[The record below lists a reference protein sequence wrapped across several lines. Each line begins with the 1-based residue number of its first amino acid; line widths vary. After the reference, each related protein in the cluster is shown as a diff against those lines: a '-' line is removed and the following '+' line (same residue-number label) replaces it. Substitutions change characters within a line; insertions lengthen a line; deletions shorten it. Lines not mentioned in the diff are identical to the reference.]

1 MEDINVQASTENNG
15 VSNNLSSVVLNTYE
29 NCNISHGS
37 SVLND
42 DDKENVVSAPNILNK
57 LVPDVVFPKLQ
68 VHEYSIATAYVRN
81 KIGVKEND
89 KVLFVFRGPP
99 KTIHGR
105 FYDYTG
111 IDKNIGDKVI
121 ISGMKK
127 LKVPDYVKSAMA
139 NNVKIVYIHNGCFI
153 GTGKIDVIDENDN
166 SMEIVLSTIIAKH
179 DRASIGRIIER
190 IYENFKMSDEFDIV
204 KAKTIAFKKHC
215 ILKRV
220 VNAEVTDGTLVRS
233 FIMTKM
239 Y

>member
-1 MEDINVQASTENNG
+1 MADIDMQVSTENNYVNN
-15 VSNNLSSVVLNTYE
+15 VSNVNNE
-29 NCNISHGS
+29 
-37 SVLND
+37 
-42 DDKENVVSAPNILNK
+42 DDKENMGNAPNILHK
-57 LVPDVVFPKLQ
+57 LVPDVVFPRLQ

-111 IDKNIGDKVI
+111 IDKNVGDKVI

-127 LKVPDYVKSAMA
+127 LKVPKYVKSAMY
-139 NNVKIVYIHNGCFI
+139 NQVKIVYVHNGCFI
-153 GTGKIDVIDENDN
+153 GTGKINVINDHDN
-166 SMEIVLSTIIAKH
+166 SMEIVLSTIISRH

-190 IYENFKMSDEFDIV
+190 IYDNFKMSDEFDIV

-215 ILKRV
+215 ILARV

>member
-1 MEDINVQASTENNG
+1 MDDINVQVSTEING
-15 VSNNLSSVVLNTYE
+15 VSNNLSSVVSNTDD

-42 DDKENVVSAPNILNK
+42 NDKENVVSAPNILSK
-57 LVPDVVFPKLQ
+57 LVPDVVFPRLQ

-111 IDKNIGDKVI
+111 IDKSVGDKVI

-139 NNVKIVYIHNGCFI
+139 NNVKIVYVHNGCFI

-220 VNAEVTDGTLVRS
+220 VNAEVTNGTLVRS